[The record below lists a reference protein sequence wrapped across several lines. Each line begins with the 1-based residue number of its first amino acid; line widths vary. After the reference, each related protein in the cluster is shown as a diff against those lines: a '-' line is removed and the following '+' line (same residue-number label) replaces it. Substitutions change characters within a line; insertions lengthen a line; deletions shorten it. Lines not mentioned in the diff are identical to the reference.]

1 MATIKIVKNYANKPR
16 NAGKYNKRI
25 RIISEAETE
34 DNNGFPITT
43 EQTVLEVKANI
54 RTIKG
59 MTLIANNSDFEK
71 AYINFTIRFPKVTK
85 ITREMYILYPLKF
98 DKDNNFIGNKYSIE
112 YLNNVNEENVEL
124 EIQAKLVEH

>member
-34 DNNGFPITT
+34 DNNGFLITT

>member
-34 DNNGFPITT
+34 DDNGFPITT